1 MTLAALPRP
10 RYRRVLEA
18 GCSLGALTAE
28 LADRAESVLA
38 VDASGVAVERARQ
51 RLAELPG
58 VQVEQ
63 RRLPGQWPPGR
74 FDLVVVSET
83 GYFLDAAQ
91 LGGLLDRVAG
101 SLEPDGHLLLCHW
114 RHPIEGWPLDGA
126 DVHAAVHADARFG
139 PLLRHTERDF
149 LLEVFEP
156 VGPRTAGAGTC

>member
-1 MTLAALPRP
+1 M
-10 RYRRVLEA
+10 
-18 GCSLGALTAE
+18 
-28 LADRAESVLA
+28 
-38 VDASGVAVERARQ
+38 
-51 RLAELPG
+51 
-58 VQVEQ
+58 QVEQ